1 MNLDELLKQAITDP
15 SKRAVFLQTLIKSD
29 IYVICRYPVKQER
42 GRESEGIQLE
52 LITTNNPDGE
62 MFIPFFTSFRALQQF
77 AKRYVDCY
85 KMNCL
90 RFFDLIQSV
99 SAVLNPNSYG
109 KEFSSQEIK
118 SILMIAQHLKIK
130 AISYNEADTISYR
143 QPAHDVSHISRAV
156 SKFLSKQP
164 NVDKAYIMEMM
175 RGSERPQIL
184 LIIDM
189 IGSTRK
195 LFVPLSKYLS
205 KIVKRNEHLCFLSYE
220 QNIAKKATE
229 GFQPFY
235 VRKKRYFEK

>member
-1 MNLDELLKQAITDP
+1 
-15 SKRAVFLQTLIKSD
+15 
-29 IYVICRYPVKQER
+29 
-42 GRESEGIQLE
+42 
-52 LITTNNPDGE
+52 
-62 MFIPFFTSFRALQQF
+62 
-77 AKRYVDCY
+77 
-85 KMNCL
+85 
-90 RFFDLIQSV
+90 
-99 SAVLNPNSYG
+99 
-109 KEFSSQEIK
+109 
-118 SILMIAQHLKIK
+118 
-130 AISYNEADTISYR
+130 
-143 QPAHDVSHISRAV
+143 
-156 SKFLSKQP
+156 
-164 NVDKAYIMEMM
+164 MEMM